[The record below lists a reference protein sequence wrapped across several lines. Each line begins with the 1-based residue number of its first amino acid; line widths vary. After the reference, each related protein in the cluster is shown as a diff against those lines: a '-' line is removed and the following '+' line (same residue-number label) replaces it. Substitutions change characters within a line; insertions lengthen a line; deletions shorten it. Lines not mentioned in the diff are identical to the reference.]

1 MKDFAITL
9 CLGWLG
15 VHRFMQK
22 KYGTGILWLC
32 TFGLFGIGW
41 IADIVVAFT
50 KLSAN
55 SQNKTEIQRGS
66 EFNNQS
72 ERFIK
77 SFDTVIVGTFAKCSL
92 DKNENR
98 EDLIRYVKPKWEL
111 SLQYWEYNGEPAY
124 YVMHPSGV
132 DVGCLPKDISKNIY
146 ENYKECE
153 FEVIVNDRILDDRN
167 NETCNLQIYIYR

>member
-41 IADIVVAFT
+41 IADIIVAFT

-55 SQNKTEIQRGS
+55 KNKMQEQKQQKLRLVKTLHTQ
-66 EFNNQS
+66 
-72 ERFIK
+72 
-77 SFDTVIVGTFAKCSL
+77 IVGTFADCDL
-92 DKNENR
+92 DSEQYR
-98 EDLIRYVKPKWEL
+98 EDLILTIKKNQQL

>member
-1 MKDFAITL
+1 MKDFVITL

-41 IADIVVAFT
+41 IVDIIVVFT

-55 SQNKTEIQRGS
+55 KNKMQEQKQQKLRLVKTLHTQ
-66 EFNNQS
+66 
-72 ERFIK
+72 
-77 SFDTVIVGTFAKCSL
+77 IVGTFADCDL
-92 DKNENR
+92 DSEQYR
-98 EDLIRYVKPKWEL
+98 EDLILTIKKNQQL

>member
-41 IADIVVAFT
+41 IADIIVAFT
-50 KLSAN
+50 KISEN
-55 SQNKTEIQRGS
+55 SQNKMQEQKQQKLRLVKTLHTQ
-66 EFNNQS
+66 
-72 ERFIK
+72 
-77 SFDTVIVGTFAKCSL
+77 IVGTFADCDL
-92 DKNENR
+92 DSEQYR
-98 EDLIRYVKPKWEL
+98 EDLILTIKKNQQL

-132 DVGCLPKDISKNIY
+132 DVGCLPKNISKNIY

-153 FEVIVNDRILDDRN
+153 FEVVANDRILDDRN
-167 NETCNLQIYIYR
+167 NETCNIQIYIYR